1 MAKKIYYEPNA
12 KLTEK
17 LIEKLDNDPNIFW
30 RFQGAD
36 WEISGEHEESWG
48 MIYSSREEA
57 IQDWMDN
64 MECSYEEAEAEA
76 ILPGKSCMP
85 TFKETISFYSRFDS
99 DFVLMAFEGS
109 DTGATG
115 HDGEY
120 VATFYEPVAI
130 FSYDDAIKY
139 AETHIW
145 K

>member
-12 KLTEK
+12 KLTEE

-115 HDGEY
+115 HDDEY

-139 AETHIW
+139 AEMHIW